1 MCYVSIMNL
10 LNEDQ
15 FHILE
20 RLKTHGTQSIDTI
33 TAWSKKPKTAVRRAL
48 LDLEKKGLIER
59 TLAKATRGRP
69 ILCFKL
75 SSQSK
80 MIFPTKEAELL
91 NELITFLVRD
101 GQKSVLETFFQE
113 YWENKYLRVMEKISQ
128 RKCKDLSAR
137 LEALKEVLN
146 EDGFYARS
154 NLSKKDDQITLRECH
169 CPISAASSAVDIPCK
184 LESQL
189 ISKVLNLNCISAT
202 PMSVE
207 QRYCQFKLRL
217 KK

>member
-1 MCYVSIMNL
+1 MVFVMNL

-15 FHILE
+15 FRILE
-20 RLKTHGTQSIDTI
+20 RLKTHGTQSIDSI

-48 LDLEKKGLIER
+48 LDLEKKSLIER
-59 TLAKATRGRP
+59 TLIKSTRGRP
-69 ILCFKL
+69 VLCFKL

-80 MIFPTKEAELL
+80 VIFPTKEAEVL
-91 NELITFLVRD
+91 NELIKFLVRE
-101 GQKSVLETFFQE
+101 GRNSLLETFFQE
-113 YWENKYLRVMEKISQ
+113 YWEKRYERVMEKISQ

-137 LEALKEVLN
+137 LDALKEVLN

-154 NLSKKDDQITLRECH
+154 NLSKKDDQVTLRECH
-169 CPISAASSAVDIPCK
+169 CPISAAASAVDIPCN

-189 ISKVLNLNCISAT
+189 ISKVLNLDCLSAS
-202 PMSVE
+202 PMSAE
-207 QRYCQFKLRL
+207 QRDCQFMLKL